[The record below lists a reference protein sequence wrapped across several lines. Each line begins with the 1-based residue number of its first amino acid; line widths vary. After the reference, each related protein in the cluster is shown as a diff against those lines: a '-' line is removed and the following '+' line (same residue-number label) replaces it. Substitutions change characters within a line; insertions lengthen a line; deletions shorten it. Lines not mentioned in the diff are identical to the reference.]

1 LFDRSVF
8 ILYYLQHVNKLV
20 PLSFYTNKVAW
31 ITGASSGIG
40 EALTYELI
48 KQGARVI
55 ISSRREEELK
65 RVKEHA
71 GSANIHILTLDL
83 EAPENFEA
91 KVKEAIAAFGRI
103 DIMFHNGGISQRS
116 YVSDTLIGVYRK
128 IMQVDFFSY
137 IELTRLLL
145 PHLQQQRSGHIVVT
159 SSVMG
164 KIGTPKRSGYAAA
177 KHALHGYFDCL
188 RAEVWKDNINVTIIM
203 PGYIRT
209 KITLSSVT
217 ATGEKLNKL
226 GKHISGGYPAD
237 KTARQILNAV
247 RKGKFE
253 KYVGRPFSKE
263 WLVMH
268 LMRLFPSL
276 AIRTFRKAVPE

>member
-1 LFDRSVF
+1 MNA
-8 ILYYLQHVNKLV
+8 YANK
-20 PLSFYTNKVAW
+20 TAW

-40 EALTYELI
+40 EALTYALV

-55 ISSRREEELK
+55 ISSRRETELQ
-65 RVKEHA
+65 RVKEQA
-71 GSANIHILTLDL
+71 GNNGIYILPLDL
-83 EAPENFEA
+83 ENTPSFEV
-91 KVKEAIAAFGRI
+91 KVKEAIAAFGVI
-103 DIMFHNGGISQRS
+103 DIMIHNGGISQRG
-116 YVSDTLIGVYRK
+116 YVAETLPEVHRK
-128 IMQVDFFSY
+128 LMEVDYFSY

-145 PHLQQQRSGHIVVT
+145 SHFLQRKSGHIVAI

-188 RAEVWKDNINVTIIM
+188 RTEVWKDNIHVTVIM
-203 PGYIRT
+203 PGYIQT

-226 GKHISGGYPAD
+226 SKNIEGGYPVD
-237 KTARQILNAV
+237 KTAIQILNAV
-247 RKGKFE
+247 RKKKFE

-263 WLVMH
+263 WMALH

-276 AIRTFRKAVPE
+276 AFRVLRNATPQ